1 MFVDLPLEQLREYR
15 PAVAEPDDFDAFWA
29 GQMAENPVQ
38 PAEFRLVP
46 TASTFADV
54 FDVTFTG
61 AGGAP
66 IQAWL
71 TVPHEGVP
79 DAPVIV
85 EYVGYNGGR
94 GDPLEWLTWPSAGYP
109 HLVMDSRGQ
118 GGGWR
123 TADTSDPGDLGAPST
138 NGFLTRG
145 IADPHTHYYARLFI
159 DAARAV
165 DATRQHP
172 SCAGRGVVACGGSQG
187 GALALAA
194 AHLNPAVDAVL
205 PSVPFLAH
213 IRRAA
218 EITAAKPYSELAE
231 YCAVR
236 PAEVDQVFRTLS
248 YFDVV
253 NHARR
258 IDRPALF
265 AVGLLDEI
273 TPASTVFAAFNAYG
287 GTKEMAVYPFNGHEG
302 GGITHL
308 HAQLDFLSRDPRHV
322 DERHRT
328 SSGD

>member
-1 MFVDLPLEQLREYR
+1 MFVDLPLDQLREYR
-15 PAVAEPDDFDAFWA
+15 PDVAEPDDFDAFWA
-29 GQMAENPVQ
+29 SMLATDRPQ
-38 PAEFRLVP
+38 PAQFRPVSTP
-46 TASTFADV
+46 TTFADV
-54 FDVTFTG
+54 FDVTFAG

-66 IQAWL
+66 IRAWL
-71 TVPHEGVP
+71 TVPHELAS

-94 GDPLEWLTWPSAGYP
+94 GDPLEWLTWPAAGYP

-123 TADTSDPGDLGAPST
+123 TADTSDPGDLGRPST

-145 IADPHTHYYARLFI
+145 VADPATHYYARLFV

-165 DATRQHP
+165 DAARQHP
-172 SCAGRGVVACGGSQG
+172 SCAGRRIVACGASQG

-218 EITAAKPYSELAE
+218 EITAAKPYSELAD

-236 PAEVDQVFRTLS
+236 PAEVDRVFGTLS

-273 TPASTVFAAFNAYG
+273 TPASTVFTAFNTYAG
-287 GTKEMAVYPFNGHEG
+287 AKEMAVYPFNGHEG

-308 HAQLDFLSRDPRHV
+308 HAQLDFLSRNPRHL
-322 DERHRT
+322 DEPHRT
-328 SSGD
+328 WSPD

>member
-1 MFVDLPLEQLREYR
+1 MFVDLPLDQLWNYR
-15 PAVAEPDDFDAFWA
+15 PEVAEPEDFDAFWA
-29 GQMAENPVQ
+29 ALLAADPLPPADFRPVST
-38 PAEFRLVP
+38 PI
-46 TASTFADV
+46 TFADV
-54 FDVTFTG
+54 FDVTFSG
-61 AGGAP
+61 AGGAS
-66 IQAWL
+66 IRAWL
-71 TVPHEGVP
+71 TVPHRLMTNT
-79 DAPVIV
+79 PVVV
-85 EYVGYNGGR
+85 EFVGYNGGR
-94 GDPLEWLTWPSAGYP
+94 GDPLDWLTWPAAGYP

-123 TADTSDPGDLGAPST
+123 TADTADPGDLGAPST

-145 IADPHTHYYARLFI
+145 IAEPKTHYYARLFV

-165 DATRQHP
+165 DVARGHP
-172 SCAGRGVVACGGSQG
+172 SCADRRVVACGGSQG

-194 AHLNPAVDAVL
+194 AHLNPAVDTVL
-205 PSVPFLAH
+205 PNVPFLAH

-236 PAEVDQVFRTLS
+236 PAEVDRVFRTLS

-258 IDRPALF
+258 VDRPALF

-273 TPASTVFAAFNAYG
+273 TPASTVFAAYQAYAG
-287 GTKEMAVYPFNGHEG
+287 SKEMAVYPFNGHEG

-308 HAQLDFLSRDPRHV
+308 HAQLDFLSRRFPAQADR
-322 DERHRT
+322 
-328 SSGD
+328 